1 MGDSSE
7 LIRRNP
13 SVSQAQASISLDERP
28 SVDKYLG
35 NLGEPLQVFQVFTG
49 SHLTKSQTH
58 RWDLEGSLEA
68 VDLTS
73 Y

>member
-7 LIRRNP
+7 LISRKP
-13 SVSQAQASISLDERP
+13 SVPRAQASISLGERP

-35 NLGEPLQVFQVFTG
+35 SLGEPLQVFQVFTG

-68 VDLTS
+68 VDITS